1 MQLWPWPLRVSGKC
15 SYLGAS
21 LYLPLSQNKREEGEQ
36 NKYKNEGMGKEKRNN
51 QDLRSNWAGTNTFS
65 EGMNSTNT
73 EGTAKDRGNQP
84 SFQGVCCK
92 EPQLMCY
99 SQTGPAKIPTLH
111 FLMQKHTHTHW
122 NVVGL
127 KLIHNGIT
135 TQHTWITPEVPALII
150 ITCTCFCLKMKDM
163 FSDSIVQER
172 IKTTLFYFV
181 SLLLPVYG
189 VFGWYYLGCINSSTL
204 V

>member
-111 FLMQKHTHTHW
+111 FLMQKHTHTLECCGAQTNTQW
-122 NVVGL
+122 N
-127 KLIHNGIT
+127 H
-135 TQHTWITPEVPALII
+135 HPAHMNNPRSACSYYYYL
-150 ITCTCFCLKMKDM
+150 
-163 FSDSIVQER
+163 
-172 IKTTLFYFV
+172 Y
-181 SLLLPVYG
+181 LLL
-189 VFGWYYLGCINSSTL
+189 S
-204 V
+204 